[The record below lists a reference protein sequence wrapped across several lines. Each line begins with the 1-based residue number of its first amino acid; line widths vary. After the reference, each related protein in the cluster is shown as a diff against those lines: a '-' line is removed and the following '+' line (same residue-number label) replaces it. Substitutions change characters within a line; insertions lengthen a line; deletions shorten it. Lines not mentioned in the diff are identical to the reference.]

1 MQFGV
6 YYLWLVANL
15 TNYYFSVLH
24 FLDWSSFEHDI
35 VEVDEKA
42 DENGLVSSS
51 KSATPNGG
59 DTVWNAKV

>member
-1 MQFGV
+1 MACSKP
-6 YYLWLVANL
+6 YKLLL
-15 TNYYFSVLH
+15 SVLH
-24 FLDWSSFEHDI
+24 FLDWSSFEHDF